1 MTQIPVQLLMP
12 FETLIETIRSLDIE
26 DQLRLQR
33 LLNQEIDR
41 RTAQSQEQG
50 LQTISVQ
57 GGSAEMVR
65 HDPADSRS
73 FLEVAHAFIGA
84 GEGPGDLSTNPSYM
98 QGYGQ

>member
-41 RTAQSQEQG
+41 RTAQSPDTDHHCSGWE
-50 LQTISVQ
+50 
-57 GGSAEMVR
+57 R
-65 HDPADSRS
+65 R
-73 FLEVAHAFIGA
+73 A
-84 GEGPGDLSTNPSYM
+84 GEV
-98 QGYGQ
+98 